1 MDMDDQRQ
9 KYTEIVRQWF
19 GGWFV
24 FDFNPLN
31 YSAPQIH
38 HIGERAQI
46 IYRSTVLYIRMN
58 SEQHTTQILNLELS
72 STVIELWIDR
82 EQDHI
87 HQYTMSNPFSSFFR
101 NLQETEESRIGR
113 LSERIAEWV

>member
-1 MDMDDQRQ
+1 
-9 KYTEIVRQWF
+9 
-19 GGWFV
+19 
-24 FDFNPLN
+24 
-31 YSAPQIH
+31 
-38 HIGERAQI
+38 
-46 IYRSTVLYIRMN
+46 MN

-101 NLQETEESRIGR
+101 ILQETEESRIGR
-113 LSERIAEWV
+113 LSERIAE